1 MAIHLYLDEA
11 LTQQIS
17 EGDFSRPE
25 AESYNGT
32 DGDIKDR
39 QLYVANE
46 QTNLA
51 SAIDAAQT
59 AIALAEPRFA
69 DGELIIIDG
78 EQMLVESGGGTAN
91 LTVQRG
97 VGNTASTAHDAG
109 TTVYSGYDYTGLVLD
124 PIDET
129 GTDESVWYRLAL
141 TQAELDTAT
150 QGAPLNLGDKA
161 FQQTLSFWRR
171 CTVLPGTPVQNKL
184 DIKLRLTGTENPIL

>member
-46 QTNLA
+46 QTGLA
-51 SAIDAAQT
+51 SGIDAAQT
-59 AIALAEPRFA
+59 AIPLAEPRFA

-97 VGNTASTAHDAG
+97 VANTAPAAHNVG
-109 TTVYSGYDYTGLVLD
+109 TTVYSGYDYTGLVID

-129 GTDESVWYRLAL
+129 GTDEAVWYRLAL

-150 QGAPLNLGDKA
+150 QGAPLTLGDKA
-161 FQQTLSFWRR
+161 FQQTLSF
-171 CTVLPGTPVQNKL
+171 
-184 DIKLRLTGTENPIL
+184 

>member
-1 MAIHLYLDEA
+1 MAIHLYLDEG

-39 QLYVANE
+39 QIYVANE
-46 QTNLA
+46 QTSLP
-51 SAIDAAQT
+51 SVIDAAQT

-69 DGELIIIDG
+69 NGELIIIDG
-78 EQMLVESGGGTAN
+78 EQILVESGGGTAN

-97 VGNTASTAHDAG
+97 VANTAP
-109 TTVYSGYDYTGLVLD
+109 TVYSGYDYTGLVLD

-129 GTDESVWYRLAL
+129 GTDEAVWYRLAL
-141 TQAELDTAT
+141 TQADLDTAT

>member
-46 QTNLA
+46 QTSLA

-59 AIALAEPRFA
+59 SIALAEPRFA

-78 EQMLVESGGGTAN
+78 EQMLIESGGGTAN

-141 TQAELDTAT
+141 TQA
-150 QGAPLNLGDKA
+150 APLNLGDKA
-161 FQQTLSFWRR
+161 FLQTLSFWRR

>member
-17 EGDFSRPE
+17 EGDFGSPE

-46 QTNLA
+46 QTSLP

-59 AIALAEPRFA
+59 SIVLAEPRFA

-78 EQMLVESGGGTAN
+78 
-91 LTVQRG
+91 
-97 VGNTASTAHDAG
+97 
-109 TTVYSGYDYTGLVLD
+109 
-124 PIDET
+124 
-129 GTDESVWYRLAL
+129 
-141 TQAELDTAT
+141 
-150 QGAPLNLGDKA
+150 
-161 FQQTLSFWRR
+161 
-171 CTVLPGTPVQNKL
+171 
-184 DIKLRLTGTENPIL
+184 

>member
-1 MAIHLYLDEA
+1 MAIHLYLDAA

-32 DGDIKDR
+32 DGDIKER

-46 QTNLA
+46 QTSLT

-59 AIALAEPRFA
+59 AIALAE
-69 DGELIIIDG
+69 
-78 EQMLVESGGGTAN
+78 QMLIESGGGTVN

-97 VGNTASTAHDAG
+97 VANTAPAAHDAG

-141 TQAELDTAT
+141 TQAGLDTAT

>member
-39 QLYVANE
+39 QLHVANE
-46 QTNLA
+46 QTSLA
-51 SAIDAAQT
+51 SAIDLAQT
-59 AIALAEPRFA
+59 SIALVEPRFA

-78 EQMLVESGGGTAN
+78 EQMLIESGGGTVN

-97 VGNTASTAHDAG
+97 VANTAAAAHNAG

-129 GTDESVWYRLAL
+129 RHRRIGLVPPGSDPGRTSTPPPRAHRSIS
-141 TQAELDTAT
+141 AT
-150 QGAPLNLGDKA
+150 RP
-161 FQQTLSFWRR
+161 SSRR
-171 CTVLPGTPVQNKL
+171 CPSGDAARCSRARRCRTNSTSSCA
-184 DIKLRLTGTENPIL
+184 